1 MKLLKEFFWIFETN
15 KLIDSIKQLSKVE
28 QDKVSVAPLKGTLIR
43 SALWRIFECECV
55 PFPFYLA

>member
-43 SALWRIFECECV
+43 SVLWRIFECECV